1 MARKKNIT
9 RDNIYSMYMD
19 YVLKNGRSPVN
30 VYIFCKEN
38 NFDESLFYQF
48 FGSFTAID
56 KSIFA
61 AFFDNTITVLE
72 NNEEYSA
79 FDNRNKLLSFYYTF
93 FENLTA
99 NRSFVLSVLSPD
111 KDKLKSLSLLNELRK
126 KFKKFIQSLEI
137 KPIPLSDLKLEKI
150 QERTIEES
158 AWTQLLVTIKFWM
171 SDSSPSFE
179 KTDVFIEKA
188 VNASF
193 DLIDNPPLRS
203 IIDLG
208 KFLVKEKFNM
218 SM

>member
-1 MARKKNIT
+1 MAKKKNIT
-9 RDNIYSMYMD
+9 RDDIYSMYMD
-19 YVLKNGRSPVN
+19 YVLKNGKSPIN
-30 VYIFCKEN
+30 VYTFSKEN

-48 FGSFTAID
+48 FGSFTAVER
-56 KSIFA
+56 SIFA
-61 AFFDNTITVLE
+61 AFFENTIALLE
-72 NNEEYSA
+72 NNKEYNG
-79 FDNRNKLLSFYYTF
+79 FDNRNKLLSFYFTL

-111 KDKLKSLSLLNELRK
+111 KDKLKSLSLLNDLRK
-126 KFKKFIQSLEI
+126 KFRTFIRSLEI
-137 KPIPLSDLKLEKI
+137 RPIPLNDMKLEKI

-193 DLIDNPPLRS
+193 DLIDNPPLKS